1 MVCKNSALSGCVGVS
16 RLMCQCQVCFSISG
30 LRCQC
35 IRVSG
40 LLCHFQWASASFS
53 VGFCVIF
60 SGLLCHFQWASVSI
74 LLMFQ
79 WASVS
84 VSQYQ
89 VYFCVSV
96 GVPQS
101 PVLNRHACLNVR
113 LGKIV
118 FFLSI
123 L

>member
-1 MVCKNSALSGCVGVS
+1 
-16 RLMCQCQVCFSISG
+16 MC
-30 LRCQC
+30 RCQSAD
-35 IRVSG
+35 VSVSS
-40 LLCHFQWASASFS
+40 LLLYQWASVSVYPCQWASVSFS

-60 SGLLCHFQWASVSI
+60 SGLLCHLCHFQWASVSI